1 MSIENVTPKFS
12 KKPIKI
18 VGCGLAG
25 AEIAFILAN
34 NGFDVHIF
42 DNELYVPK
50 DKFDYWVIKG
60 TEEEFKS
67 GVFTQDRGVTL
78 VAVWRVN
85 TPEY

>member
-1 MSIENVTPKFS
+1 MIENITPKFS

-42 DNELYVPK
+42 DCNFE
-50 DKFDYWVIKG
+50 DKK
-60 TEEEFKS
+60 
-67 GVFTQDRGVTL
+67 
-78 VAVWRVN
+78 
-85 TPEY
+85 